1 MLSTPPMTKVRFA
14 PSPTGYLHVG
24 NVRTALINWLFA
36 HKTGGKF
43 VLRIDDTDA
52 ERSKKEYEDA
62 ILEDLQWLGLSWDQ
76 LEHQSKR
83 FARYH
88 EAIEQLKASGRL
100 YACYET
106 QDELEVKRK
115 MQSGRGLP
123 PIYDRASLKLTAE
136 QKAAYDAEGRAKH
149 WRFSLN
155 EGDVEWNDLVRGE
168 VKFKATHMSDP
179 ILIREDGI
187 PVYTLASVVDD
198 GDFEITHVIRGEDHV
213 SNSAVQVQLYEA
225 LGIKVPTFAH
235 TALLKTKD
243 GELSKRTGGGDI
255 RSLRERGLMPMAICS
270 LLSKMGTSDAIE
282 PFAELEALIAGFDFT
297 KFSRSPTNYDEEELA
312 KLNEK
317 LLHILPFAAVEN
329 ALKVN
334 NATANITEEEDTLNA
349 FAQVSAP
356 MDEQFWLSVRGNLKS
371 LDDAKIW
378 HEVIHTNP
386 TAEISAEDKAFL
398 AQAAGLLPPEPW
410 GENVWEQWIESVK
423 QASGRKGKPL
433 FMPLRLALTGMEHG
447 PELKILLPMLG
458 REKTLQRLS

>member
-1 MLSTPPMTKVRFA
+1 MIKVRFA
-14 PSPTGYLHVG
+14 PSPTGYIHVG

-36 HKTGGKF
+36 KKMGGEF
-43 VLRIDDTDA
+43 ILRIDDTDA

-62 ILEDLQWLGLSWDQ
+62 IYEDMKWLGLTWDQ
-76 LEHQSKR
+76 LAHQSKR
-83 FARYH
+83 FPRYH
-88 EAIEQLKASGRL
+88 EAIEQLKTSGRL

-106 QDELEVKRK
+106 QEELEVKRK

-123 PIYDRASLKLTAE
+123 PIYDRAALKLTDE
-136 QKAAYDAEGRAKH
+136 QKAAYDAEGRSKH

-155 EGDVEWNDLVRGE
+155 EGDVVWDDLVRGE
-168 VKFKATHMSDP
+168 VKFQATHMSDP

-198 GDFEITHVIRGEDHV
+198 GDFGITHVVRGEDHV

-255 RSLRERGLMPMAICS
+255 RSLRERGIMPMAICS
-270 LLSKMGTSDAIE
+270 LLAKMGTSDAIE
-282 PFAELEALIAGFDFT
+282 PFVDLASLAEGFDFG
-297 KFSRSPTNYDEEELA
+297 KFGRAPANYDEEELV

-317 LLHILPFAAVEN
+317 LLHILPFDAVKH
-329 ALKVN
+329 ALP
-334 NATANITEEEDTLNA
+334 
-349 FAQVSAP
+349 FA
-356 MDEQFWLSVRGNLKS
+356 DESFWNSVRGNLKS
-371 LDDAKIW
+371 LDDAKMW
-378 HEVIHTNP
+378 HEVIHQP
-386 TAEISAEDKAFL
+386 SKADVSEEDKAYL
-398 AQAAGLLPPEPW
+398 AEAASLLPAEPW
-410 GENVWEQWIESVK
+410 GEDVFMQWMDLVK
-423 QASGRKGKPL
+423 EKTGRKGKPL

-458 REKTLQRLS
+458 REQTLKRLG